1 MSDEDDPS
9 DDGGET
15 PPKGTTPIEIRRI
28 DRSAPVRRLER
39 ELEPRDF
46 AIAQRVYAAIKA
58 DQDSANE
65 ELQQTVGA
73 AIAQQAEKVARL
85 ERSEA
90 KQSLTLHDLKRT
102 DKLTSRLAWGAPAIA
117 LAIAAYVA
125 RQIWSG
131 SEEVTT
137 IRLELKYTVESIRR
151 LEHELERVRPDMPK
165 ASP

>member
-1 MSDEDDPS
+1 MNDEDDPS
-9 DDGGET
+9 DDDGET

-39 ELEPRDF
+39 ELEPRDL
-46 AIAQRVYAAIKA
+46 AIAQRVY
-58 DQDSANE
+58 E

-85 ERSEA
+85 ERAEA
-90 KQSLTLHDLKRT
+90 KQALTLHDLKRT

-137 IRLELKYTVESIRR
+137 IRLELKYTAETIRR

-165 ASP
+165 ATP